1 MRLPRKG
8 RYAAVLSGL
17 AAGSLILSGC
27 GNADAGGGGESDTEL
42 AVAGMSTDGIVGGG
56 EVKVLITQG
65 IFSLDPARMQTAN
78 FGSQG
83 GYLQAI
89 YDTLFYVDS
98 DSNTVMGSTGESLE
112 PADDSCTRWELK
124 VKDGVEF
131 TDGTPYD
138 AEAVFKHWTRLVDP
152 EVASPQGVKLEGV
165 DFEVADDLTLDISLD
180 TANCDFDRNV
190 ASGLGFVPSPKAVES
205 AGEDY
210 GEDPVGAGPFV
221 VESWNRSAN
230 ELVMSKNENF
240 HEEGQPHLDK
250 ISFITATNTAT
261 IVDSLIAGEYQLTDN
276 GWTSTAVED
285 AMSGGLGVQLRR
297 PSGGFSLQFNQDKP
311 PFNELCAR
319 KAFAH
324 ALDPVAMNDALSQSE
339 KTTAPL
345 RSVFT
350 EESEFYDESIAFPE
364 YDLDK
369 AAEYVAECEEKGTPL
384 TFSITA
390 SPGND
395 QTMAEYVASRLNEVE
410 GFDVTVDVITYEE
423 AFTTIFQNR
432 DYNINAYPGGQ
443 RFYDPAPLFNDWFL
457 SNGVTNIT
465 GYASEEMDG
474 LIREAQ
480 STRDAEER
488 IAAWQDV
495 ARQWAEDVPT
505 WGYMENR
512 QYFLFD
518 KDLAG
523 VYPVNDAQNLLLT
536 QRLGYTSQQ

>member
-1 MRLPRKG
+1 MRLPSKG

-17 AAGSLILSGC
+17 AAGSLIMSGC

-42 AVAGMSTDGIVGGG
+42 AVAGMSTDGIVDGG

-138 AEAVFKHWTRLVDP
+138 AEAVFKHWTRLADP
-152 EVASPQGVKLEGV
+152 ETASPQGVKLEGV
-165 DFEVADDLTLDISLD
+165 DFEVADDLTLDIALD

-261 IVDSLIAGEYQLTDN
+261 VVDSLIAGEYQLTDN

-345 RSVFT
+345 KSVFT
-350 EESEFYDESIAFPE
+350 EESEFHDESIAFPE

-395 QTMAEYVASRLNEVE
+395 QTTAEYVASRLNEVE

-474 LIREAQ
+474 LIHKAQ

-488 IAAWQDV
+488 VAAWQDV
-495 ARQWAEDVPT
+495 ARQWTEDVPT

>member
-1 MRLPRKG
+1 MRLMRKG

-17 AAGSLILSGC
+17 AAGSLIMSGC
-27 GNADAGGGGESDTEL
+27 GNADAGGSGESDADL
-42 AVAGMSTDGIVGGG
+42 AVAGMSTEGIVDGGD
-56 EVKVLITQG
+56 VKVLITQG

-98 DSNTVMGSTGESLE
+98 DSNSVMGSTGESLE
-112 PADDSCTRWELK
+112 PTDDTCTQWELK
-124 VKDGVEF
+124 VKGGVEF

-138 AEAVFKHWTRLVDP
+138 AEAVFKHWTRLTDP
-152 EVASPQGVKLEGV
+152 ETASPQGVKLEGV
-165 DFEVADDLTLDISLD
+165 EFEVSDELTLDIALD
-180 TANCDFDRNV
+180 TPNCDFDRNV
-190 ASGLGFVPSPKAVES
+190 ASGLGFVPSPDAVEA

-210 GEDPVGAGPFV
+210 GEEPVGAGPFV
-221 VESWNRSAN
+221 VEAWNRSAN
-230 ELVMSKNENF
+230 ELVLKKNENF

-261 IVDSLIAGEYQLTDN
+261 VVDSLIAGEYQLTDN

-285 AMSGGLGVQLRR
+285 AQAGGLGVQLRR
-297 PSGGFSLQFNQDKP
+297 PNGGFSLQFNQDKA

-339 KTTAPL
+339 LTAAPL
-345 RSVFT
+345 ASVFT
-350 EESEFYDESIAFPE
+350 EESEFYDESIKFPE

-369 AAEYVAECEEKGTPL
+369 AAEFVAECEEKGTPL

-395 QTMAEYVASRLNEVE
+395 QTTAEYVASRLNEVE

-465 GYASEEMDG
+465 GYASEEMDS
-474 LIREAQ
+474 LIQEAQ
-480 STRDAEER
+480 SQREQADR
-488 IAAWQDV
+488 VAAWQEV
-495 ARQWAEDVPT
+495 AKKWTEDVPT

-536 QRLGYTSQQ
+536 QRLGYTSQE